1 MSRPFRIQRPG
12 AFNDAS
18 GEDDIVRSTA
28 RQTMLA
34 LGLVLPAT
42 ASALAWLYHGDLN
55 RSVAGTSVLPFCLGL
70 AVVEALIFT
79 PVIALHSNRTLRKLR
94 LARDALDRLA
104 HTDPL
109 TGLLNRRGF
118 DQEVQRAIGALGR
131 PAAALMCD
139 LDEFKT
145 INDRFGHEFGD
156 VALRHAADVL
166 RAEAD
171 DGTAILGRQGG
182 EEFVLLL
189 TDISRAQAIAAA
201 DVLRQALAGRP
212 IDLDGAQAT
221 LTMSVGLATTA
232 AFDGRLSDLIGR
244 ADEALYEAKR
254 KGRNR
259 LAIAG
264 DSPLRIVETPA
275 RRSDC

>member
-42 ASALAWLYHGDLN
+42 ALALAWLYHGDLN

-79 PVIALHSNRTLRKLR
+79 PVVALHSNRTLRKLR

-118 DQEVQRAIGALGR
+118 DQEVQRATGALGR

-156 VALRHAADVL
+156 AALRHAADVL
-166 RAEAD
+166 RRES
-171 DGTAILGRQGG
+171 GAILGRQGG

-189 TDISRAQAIAAA
+189 TDISRGQAVAVA

-212 IDLDGAQAT
+212 IELDGAQAT

-264 DSPLRIVETPA
+264 DSRLRIVEMPA

>member
-1 MSRPFRIQRPG
+1 M
-12 AFNDAS
+12 
-18 GEDDIVRSTA
+18 
-28 RQTMLA
+28 
-34 LGLVLPAT
+34 
-42 ASALAWLYHGDLN
+42 
-55 RSVAGTSVLPFCLGL
+55 
-70 AVVEALIFT
+70 VEALIFT
-79 PVIALHSNRTLRKLR
+79 PVVALHSNRTLRKLR

-118 DQEVQRAIGALGR
+118 DQEVQRATGALGR

-156 VALRHAADVL
+156 AALRHAADVL
-166 RAEAD
+166 RERKKV
-171 DGTAILGRQGG
+171 ILGRQGG
-182 EEFVLLL
+182 EEFFRLSAWATFLEVKPSPSP
-189 TDISRAQAIAAA
+189 TFSARPSPAARSSWTA
-201 DVLRQALAGRP
+201 PR
-212 IDLDGAQAT
+212 AT

-264 DSPLRIVETPA
+264 DSRLRIVETPA

>member
-1 MSRPFRIQRPG
+1 MCC
-12 AFNDAS
+12 
-18 GEDDIVRSTA
+18 A
-28 RQTMLA
+28 RK
-34 LGLVLPAT
+34 
-42 ASALAWLYHGDLN
+42 S
-55 RSVAGTSVLPFCLGL
+55 
-70 AVVEALIFT
+70 
-79 PVIALHSNRTLRKLR
+79 
-94 LARDALDRLA
+94 
-104 HTDPL
+104 
-109 TGLLNRRGF
+109 
-118 DQEVQRAIGALGR
+118 
-131 PAAALMCD
+131 
-139 LDEFKT
+139 
-145 INDRFGHEFGD
+145 
-156 VALRHAADVL
+156 
-166 RAEAD
+166 D
-171 DGTAILGRQGG
+171 DGNAILGRQGG

-189 TDISRAQAIAAA
+189 TDISRAKAIAAA

-212 IDLDGAQAT
+212 IELDGAQAT